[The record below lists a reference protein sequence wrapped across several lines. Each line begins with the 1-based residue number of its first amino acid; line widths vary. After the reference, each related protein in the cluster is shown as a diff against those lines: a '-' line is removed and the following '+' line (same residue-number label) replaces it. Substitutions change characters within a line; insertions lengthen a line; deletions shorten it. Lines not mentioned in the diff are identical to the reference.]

1 MWSDFYYTVYNLLAF
16 ICQQIFSPNN
26 EDVYTIYNNIQ
37 LDDDRE
43 KIRKEMDWKYVT
55 KGKEHKN
62 DWYQFDDE
70 SFLFCYEDNKLIMK
84 AIINHSYGVIDG
96 SLQSKFQYTEK
107 LLPERI
113 NEIDYD
119 MDLTDVWKIFGFNFI
134 IAGDFE
140 TIMVCLSITRWR
152 ICMLSF

>member
-1 MWSDFYYTVYNLLAF
+1 
-16 ICQQIFSPNN
+16 
-26 EDVYTIYNNIQ
+26 
-37 LDDDRE
+37 
-43 KIRKEMDWKYVT
+43 
-55 KGKEHKN
+55 
-62 DWYQFDDE
+62 
-70 SFLFCYEDNKLIMK
+70 MK